1 MVHGGLPEETYMK
14 QPSRLKVIIH
24 PGHIITKLVLLAV
37 LILFTVSLIALY
49 RHIASKETTNRLL
62 MEQVSQLEERNRKL
76 EKYVEQKHTDE
87 GVRQVAQE
95 EQGFVDPDTVIY
107 DFG

>member
-1 MVHGGLPEETYMK
+1 MK
-14 QPSRLKVIIH
+14 QTPRLRLIIH
-24 PGHIITKLVLLAV
+24 PGHTITKLVLLAV

-49 RHIASKETTNRLL
+49 RHITAKEASNRLL

-76 EKYVEQKHTDE
+76 EQYVEQKHTEE
-87 GVRQVAQE
+87 GVLQVAQE
-95 EQGFVDPDTVIY
+95 EQGFVNPDTVIY